1 MRRLL
6 EEEREARQIER
17 EAEQVRDRKRALAE
31 KEFAQGLASNN
42 QEREMR
48 LYKERLD

>member
-31 KEFAQGLASNN
+31 KEFA
-42 QEREMR
+42 
-48 LYKERLD
+48 